1 VAGRFEVPLRDRD
14 LQSPGTSRK
23 FRSIVVLVHVADRST
38 FTTIDAEQ

>member
-1 VAGRFEVPLRDRD
+1 MASRFEVPLRQRY

>member
-23 FRSIVVLVHVADRST
+23 FRSIVVLVHIADCSN
-38 FTTIDAEQ
+38 FTTIDPN

>member
-23 FRSIVVLVHVADRST
+23 FCSIVVLVHIADCSN
-38 FTTIDAEQ
+38 FTTIDPNQ